1 MKLLLSEFASILECF
16 QKKSVCD
23 PEKLLTYCILKIQ
36 LSLLVAFIMILILV
50 KKVAMVT
57 SYISIIF

>member
-36 LSLLVAFIMILILV
+36 LSLLTTFTNFKSL
-50 KKVAMVT
+50 
-57 SYISIIF
+57 